1 MKRMLF
7 LLTLLVSIAVTGR
20 PANAQVKQAGEALEK
35 QSYEEALRYVD
46 EALRA
51 NPDMPSA
58 PLSRRWEP
66 KCDSATRISERDPT
80 AVGSLWDLAV
90 AHSEALPL
98 HKLRL
103 YIKLRLYLYSEYVN

>member
-35 QSYEEALRYVD
+35 QSYDEALRYVD

-51 NPDMPSA
+51 KLP
-58 PLSRRWEP
+58 
-66 KCDSATRISERDPT
+66 
-80 AVGSLWDLAV
+80 AVFPPFRSLYDDRAR
-90 AHSEALPL
+90 LP
-98 HKLRL
+98 
-103 YIKLRLYLYSEYVN
+103 